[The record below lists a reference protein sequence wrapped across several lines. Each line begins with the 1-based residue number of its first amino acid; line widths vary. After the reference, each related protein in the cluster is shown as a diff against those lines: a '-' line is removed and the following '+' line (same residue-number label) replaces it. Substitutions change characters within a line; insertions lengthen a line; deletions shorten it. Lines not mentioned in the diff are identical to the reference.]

1 MQSQLANDIMKLIDT
16 NTNRVIDMI
25 VTEYGS
31 GNQPF
36 TREDCDNLL
45 NLPSKLAKTTKVPKR
60 NKVDELEVKADKN
73 PVAKVEKNQEVN
85 HHTGNTSDEYCVARV
100 WGSAKDGTAGL
111 PTNQCKKKATS
122 GCFCTMHFKKNAEQ
136 SPWHLGLITDDPP
149 ETDHKGKTIKWVG
162 SVKIKKQKVLPKVVE
177 EVVHEPEVVEVVVN
191 EPEVVEE
198 IINESEVVV
207 EPEPEPE
214 VESDVVAKREPEVAV
229 EPEPEPEVE
238 SDVVAK
244 QEPEVESD
252 FVTNSDLKSEPDVE
266 PGLIETE
273 PELIETEPELLV
285 NDTKTMNE
293 SVEELFNKI
302 DTNGDGVIDKE
313 ELLVAVNNN
322 VGVLFD
328 PDADSDSDADT
339 ELESDSEEDESDED
353 DSDEGES
360 DEDGLVT
367 ESKVI
372 DGKDYEVDA
381 ENNVYEKDE
390 DDDWVKVGVFIDGEL
405 VKND

>member
-1 MQSQLANDIMKLIDT
+1 MQSQLANDILNLIDT

-36 TREDCDNLL
+36 TREDCENLI
-45 NLPSKLAKTTKVPKR
+45 NLPSKLAKTTTVPKR
-60 NKVDELEVKADKN
+60 NKVAELEVKADKN
-73 PVAKVEKNQEVN
+73 PVAKVEKNTRVKD
-85 HHTGNTSDEYCVARV
+85 HTENTSDEYCVARV

-162 SVKIKKQKVLPKVVE
+162 SVRSKKQKVLPKVVE
-177 EVVHEPEVVEVVVN
+177 EVVHEPEVV
-191 EPEVVEE
+191 VET
-198 IINESEVVV
+198 
-207 EPEPEPE
+207 E
-214 VESDVVAKREPEVAV
+214 VESDVESDVDVKQEPEVVA
-229 EPEPEPEVE
+229 ETEQEPEVK

-244 QEPEVESD
+244 SDLQSEPEVEPE
-252 FVTNSDLKSEPDVE
+252 V
-266 PGLIETE
+266 IETE
-273 PELIETEPELLV
+273 PEVVV
-285 NDTKTMNE
+285 N
-293 SVEELFNKI
+293 
-302 DTNGDGVIDKE
+302 
-313 ELLVAVNNN
+313 
-322 VGVLFD
+322 
-328 PDADSDSDADT
+328 DADT
-339 ELESDSEEDESDED
+339 ELESEDESDED
-353 DSDEGES
+353 ESDQDESDEVESDQDES
-360 DEDGLVT
+360 DEDGPVT